1 MILKRNGIIS
11 KLATKDKSWWFKL
24 IISMILSNIIF
35 FLLFHENE
43 VQGADLIS
51 DPHNVEMRVQAQLIT
66 SFKAGKKILIISREK
81 RFSRPGILMAEHQE
95 DEFKSYTILV
105 HPDDVNDLLNLD
117 QLQIIPF
124 IKDIK
129 FKPSSERLTYEVRY

>member
-51 DPHNVEMRVQAQLIT
+51 DPHKVEIRVQAQLIT

-81 RFSRPGILMAEHQE
+81 RFSRPGILLAEHQE
-95 DEFKSYTILV
+95 DEFKSYTILI
-105 HPDDVNDLLNLD
+105 HPNDVNDLLNLN

-129 FKPSSERLTYEVRY
+129 FKQSSPRLTYEVRY